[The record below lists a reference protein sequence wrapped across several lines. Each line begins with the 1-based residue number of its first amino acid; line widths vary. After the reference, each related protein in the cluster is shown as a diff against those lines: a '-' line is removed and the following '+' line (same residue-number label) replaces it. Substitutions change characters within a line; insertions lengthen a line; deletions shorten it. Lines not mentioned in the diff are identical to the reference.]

1 MKEPVLS
8 TYKILKEKAFQ
19 AEINES
25 WIDWAIEMIEAGYAS
40 INLYELAGATRPY
53 NQFEVQDLTTKIFKD
68 LGLDYSDKTKVLKNY
83 IYFLITSNLDKPETY
98 STILRECTDI
108 YYDLNMNS
116 EYQDLALLYWAK
128 GDLLHADYQHYW
140 DGANKENI
148 NAIIKEQFE
157 LLKRRFE
164 PKM

>member
-1 MKEPVLS
+1 MKKPVLL

-40 INLYELAGATRPY
+40 INLYGLAGATRPY
-53 NQFEVQDLTTKIFKD
+53 NQFELQDLTTKIFKD

-98 STILRECTDI
+98 LTILRQCTDI

-164 PKM
+164 PEM